1 MKKIWT
7 GAVVMTL
14 SLLPTVAALADGSH
28 AESGFEG
35 HNGMHGWG
43 GFIFGPIMMILI
55 LAVVIGLAVM
65 LLRWFG
71 VGPQGS
77 NRRGALDILE
87 ERFARGEIDTE
98 EFEERRRTLG
108 D

>member
-14 SLLPTVAALADGSH
+14 SLLPTMAALANGSH
-28 AESGFEG
+28 TEGGFEG
-35 HNGMHGWG
+35 HHGMYGWG
-43 GFIFGPIMMILI
+43 GFMLGPIMMILI
-55 LAVVIGLAVM
+55 LAVVIGLVVM
-65 LLRWFG
+65 LLRWLG

-77 NRRGALDILE
+77 DRRGALDILE
-87 ERFARGEIDTE
+87 ERFARGEIDKE

-108 D
+108 N